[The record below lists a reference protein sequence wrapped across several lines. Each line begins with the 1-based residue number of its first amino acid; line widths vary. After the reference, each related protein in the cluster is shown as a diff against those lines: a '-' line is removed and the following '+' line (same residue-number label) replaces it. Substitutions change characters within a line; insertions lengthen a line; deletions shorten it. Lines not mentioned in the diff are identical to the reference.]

1 MRALAKP
8 QLPAGLLARRRHRR
22 GETRAA
28 ILASAA
34 RIFAQSG
41 VDGARMDAIASAAG
55 VNKAM
60 LYYYF
65 KSKDLLYSAVLENH
79 FKEFHRR
86 AMEVFTAG
94 GSASSILLRFVEA
107 HFDFISS
114 QRDYSMLFQRLMLT
128 NIERIERLVRKYYM
142 PIARELFEVVERGQR
157 DGEFRRVD
165 SQHMVI
171 SLVALNVFYFSA
183 ARIFRIVADID
194 PYSEANR
201 KRRKEEVLQLV
212 RHGLFRN
219 PEDPAA

>member
-8 QLPAGLLARRRHRR
+8 ELPAGLLARRRHRR

-142 PIARELFEVVERGQR
+142 PIA
-157 DGEFRRVD
+157 
-165 SQHMVI
+165 
-171 SLVALNVFYFSA
+171 
-183 ARIFRIVADID
+183 
-194 PYSEANR
+194 
-201 KRRKEEVLQLV
+201 
-212 RHGLFRN
+212 
-219 PEDPAA
+219 